1 MILFPVRGDHVDK
14 GSNIPVFPECRKHDE
29 NLSSIQG
36 PLESQ
41 LHTQHVHDYNP
52 PEYPSKRRDLQIYL
66 FKRRKREKEERK
78 ENEHNAVQS
87 LKSCLNMLNT

>member
-66 FKRRKREKEERK
+66 FKRISFGLEDFFGLDS
-78 ENEHNAVQS
+78 VF
-87 LKSCLNMLNT
+87 LKGVLPLP